1 MPRYAP
7 DYDTLKE
14 KWRDQSLKL
23 YDDDHY
29 IPSVHKLGIYI
40 AKADKKVM
48 PSRDKITVGLR
59 DCPLQPWFG
68 VSDFVLMLFTAVA
81 VIALG
86 RHQDREAEKLDLS
99 EQTAQDYSVMI
110 YDPTPDAID
119 PDQYKV
125 FFRYT
130 LFVCCA
136 FMCLNIMLPHL

>member
-14 KWRDQSLKL
+14 EWRDQSLML

-29 IPSVHKLGIYI
+29 IPSVHNLGINI
-40 AKADKKVM
+40 AKADKKVV
-48 PSRDKITVGLR
+48 PSRDKFTVGLR

-125 FFRYT
+125 F
-130 LFVCCA
+130 L
-136 FMCLNIMLPHL
+136 